1 VRALFPDT
9 QSTDTQATQYFF
21 PEWVT
26 GVFYGGHW
34 EQVKLGT
41 YQEGIPTDHGDMVT
55 YVDPFDDEI
64 VFVLEPITGYRV
76 KKPQPPPEPQAS
88 VTELYPK

>member
-1 VRALFPDT
+1 MLPDT
-9 QSTDTQATQYFF
+9 QSTNGTQYFF

-26 GVFYGGHW
+26 GVFYAGHW
-34 EQVKLGT
+34 EIVK
-41 YQEGIPTDHGDMVT
+41 EGSYNEGLPTDHGEMAT
-55 YVDPFDDEI
+55 YLDPFNEDEI